1 MKARFEPA
9 HRSQIQRQKVEKQRA
24 VRLRRQRNHFP
35 FLVLPRVVIDPLQ
48 VRGLT
53 AQTWTVIHQL
63 AVNFARRKIDERHF
77 VLTRLVRKLIAHAS
91 RRGQMHKPKFSRALV
106 PSLRACLPLARRSGQ
121 PGKARD
127 LSSIAESPLS
137 CSALPVSATTP

>member
-1 MKARFEPA
+1 M
-9 HRSQIQRQKVEKQRA
+9 V
-24 VRLRRQRNHFP
+24 
-35 FLVLPRVVIDPLQ
+35 RVVGDSLQ
-48 VRGLT
+48 VCGLS
-53 AQTWTVIHQL
+53 AQTWTVVHQL

-91 RRGQMHKPKFSRALV
+91 RRGQMHKARFSRAFV
-106 PSLRACLPLARRSGQ
+106 PSFPACLPLARRSGQ

-137 CSALPVSATTP
+137 CSALPVSPTTPIHARPIFSRSSRPVPPHHLRFHSP